1 MDKTPVDQRGE
12 AEQQQQQTLFT
23 GKVSDSFAPS
33 GASSPSTME
42 LTPSAILP
50 VLKIRGNQAQNS
62 SQEIVWI
69 VKNITFGFGFR
80 QQVFG

>member
-12 AEQQQQQTLFT
+12 AEQQQQTLFT

-50 VLKIRGNQAQNS
+50 VLKIRGS
-62 SQEIVWI
+62 
-69 VKNITFGFGFR
+69 
-80 QQVFG
+80 

>member
-50 VLKIRGNQAQNS
+50 VLKIRGS
-62 SQEIVWI
+62 
-69 VKNITFGFGFR
+69 
-80 QQVFG
+80 